1 MERVNTKHL
10 AQCMALSSLHQI
22 LLFLLL
28 VDHRE
33 GATLKADVAPASKDC
48 RMRFGVLQV
57 LESGCQL
64 QAAVLPCYWNFAF

>member
-28 VDHRE
+28 VDLRE
-33 GATLKADVAPASKDC
+33 GATLKADVAPASKTV
-48 RMRFGVLQV
+48 G
-57 LESGCQL
+57 
-64 QAAVLPCYWNFAF
+64 